1 MDDEFEPEERYE
13 LRAQSKPLR
22 ELIKTESFLVRGL
35 HLPKIR
41 TIPFS
46 PSIVLEVLPEDSS
59 IPIRELTFSG
69 YTDMK
74 EGDIINAKMPRYH
87 KHGFDPSNSNKVVTP
102 KDIFYTDRGFY
113 REREVA
119 ITLTLIGLS
128 GESLRTE
135 FSDDY
140 SFFRSG

>member
-1 MDDEFEPEERYE
+1 MDDDFKPEENNE
-13 LRAQSKPLR
+13 LRARSKPLR

-41 TIPFS
+41 TIPFT
-46 PSIVLEVLPEDSS
+46 PSIVLEVLPEDST

-69 YTDMK
+69 YTELE

-87 KHGFDPSNSNKVVTP
+87 KHGFDPFNSKKVIDP
-102 KDIFYTDRGFY
+102 KEVFYTDRAFY

-128 GESLRTE
+128 GENLRTE

-140 SFFRSG
+140 SFFRSA